1 MLSYLT
7 LTTAYTYSITSGTCP
22 IPITTREDCAA
33 SDQLTGTA
41 NLGNPSEP
49 AGCYVWTLPVP
60 GYNYPD
66 GESYFNAANSFTE
79 CSDALACTCKS
90 DCDAGSFINSAKTA
104 CIGCSIGMYNDET
117 GLSSCTSPTAYTY
130 GLTSGTCPVWE
141 TVTESD
147 DCAASDIRLWGGIY
161 SSTVEPYGCYV
172 WMTRTY
178 FNSNEATTTQCT
190 TINACTCITCSRVQT
205 SCTSCSLGMYNDE
218 TGQSVCK
225 SDCNAGSFINSAKT
239 ACNDY
244 CGNVNA
250 QQQNLGTCICA
261 PQLNYSTISPTG
273 PYISQLNGF
282 NVEAITCTDKYCA
295 PGVGCLDLALPA
307 CEYIN
312 GNIENQFELS
322 VEYKSCSCG
331 PTSICNFTAQ
341 YCSKNTDTCSKNSI
355 KQCVNGRK
363 ADGDC
368 ICINAHNPP
377 SNCKK
382 NQFCHDDGKCT
393 WDKCS
398 SVDCSLSGRLD
409 GVNYDNYCQSKNC
422 DTTADWNECCQK
434 CQNNDCSLAECP
446 SNFECEQ
453 FYVRPSLDDIRDIP
467 FDRVLFP
474 YTGHCEEGCTNK
486 ECCIQKDSCSAK
498 VCNPLDGY
506 IVDTS
511 TTRNM
516 CNGIVCAQTE
526 CCSLQKCTCQNGT
539 AALPP
544 VCTENNNVL
553 CSSCNDGFWLN
564 GTICQQG
571 SECRNTE
578 YRISNADGTTDTKCK
593 ELTICNPYT
602 EYVSTNSTI
611 NSNRKCS
618 ALAQC
623 NYQLHYETPATIYSN
638 RVCHNVQVC
647 NSTFQY
653 ISTNATRTSN
663 RKCDNKTFCNSGKY
677 VSLNASEYNN
687 NECSDISRDCNTSEY
702 EHQPPTKYQNR
713 VCREIRP
720 ECGDGEWQSKN
731 VTATSNRECQNLTIC
746 DNSTQYEKKAYTNFT
761 NRICSPLTMCSE
773 FEFQSNQFT
782 SGDRIC
788 EPLVSCEDGQY
799 SAKPSSTMVNGKLL
813 YTSNRDC
820 KNCDFEGCHGCM
832 NSDDCDFSATALA
845 HNPSDCSN
853 HICTF
858 YSYNITNGNITFAT
872 RTGTLLPEV
881 ILKNNEWTRFDR
893 NGTETVEF
901 TAVHILKPS
910 YQYFEISDGT
920 EVSYKVN
927 DVARPFKVQI
937 DCKWEQFFESNC
949 IGNMLT
955 HECIDGKREGTK
967 YNYWTLQNPALHG
980 GRPCPLHNPYSE
992 PCNNT
997 QCDVNCVYTADS
1009 SWSVCTTG
1017 DKDTACGQEGLQSF
1031 NYYITTESKYDGTK
1045 CPTNKTRPCTGLLP
1059 TDNCDCFGH
1068 VLDGCG
1074 VCGGTCCPEGKRRD
1088 KCGVCGG
1095 DSTGCQL
1102 RLTGEKIQSE
1112 QKHVRSS
1119 TMRLFAP
1126 SFTFILLTLTFTGFC
1141 ICLCK

>member
-1 MLSYLT
+1 LCKTEFQSHCCVPDCNKT
-7 LTTAYTYSITSGTCP
+7 GVNQEKCSCNDVNCNSGQHCMNDT
-22 IPITTREDCAA
+22 
-33 SDQLTGTA
+33 
-41 NLGNPSEP
+41 
-49 AGCYVWTLPVP
+49 
-60 GYNYPD
+60 
-66 GESYFNAANSFTE
+66 F
-79 CSDALACTCKS
+79 CSDFGPPNGVSKYFP
-90 DCDAGSFINSAKTA
+90 DCHSSSSGPCQCWSEDGKTQDTD
-104 CIGCSIGMYNDET
+104 S
-117 GLSSCTSPTAYTY
+117 
-130 GLTSGTCPVWE
+130 
-141 TVTESD
+141 
-147 DCAASDIRLWGGIY
+147 
-161 SSTVEPYGCYV
+161 
-172 WMTRTY
+172 
-178 FNSNEATTTQCT
+178 QCT
-190 TINACTCITCSRVQT
+190 DRKYCQREFGHC
-205 SCTSCSLGMYNDE
+205 LE
-218 TGQSVCK
+218 H
-225 SDCNAGSFINSAKT
+225 
-239 ACNDY
+239 DY
-244 CGNVNA
+244 CGNMNA
-250 QQQNLGTCICA
+250 NQKNLGTCTCA
-261 PQLNYSTISPTG
+261 LPLKYA
-273 PYISQLNGF
+273 GF
-282 NVEAITCTDKYCA
+282 MDEARTCTDQYCS
-295 PGVGCLDLALPA
+295 PIIGCTESPLTICD
-307 CEYIN
+307 YTN
-312 GNIENQFELS
+312 GKVENQFSS
-322 VEYKSCSCG
+322 VNKCSCG
-331 PTSICNFTAQ
+331 STSICDGAAQ
-341 YCSKNTDTCSKNSI
+341 YCSQNTDTCSNTSI
-355 KQCVNGRK
+355 TRCVNGRK

-368 ICINAHNPP
+368 ICIAIPGTISQAGH
-377 SNCKK
+377 CQK
-382 NQFCHDDGKCT
+382 NQFCHDDGACT

-398 SVDCSLSGRLD
+398 SVDCSPSGRLD

-453 FYVRPSLDDIRDIP
+453 FYVRPSLDEIRDIP

-486 ECCIQKDSCSAK
+486 ECCIQKDRCTAK

-506 IVDTS
+506 IVDIS
-511 TTRNM
+511 TTQKT
-516 CNGIVCAQTE
+516 CNGIVCAQNE
-526 CCSLQKCTCQNGT
+526 CCSLQKCTCPNGT

-544 VCTENNNVL
+544 ECTENNNVL

-564 GTICQQG
+564 GTTCQQG

-820 KNCDFEGCHGCM
+820 KNCDFGGCHGCM
-832 NSDDCDFSATALA
+832 NSDDCDFNATALA

-853 HICTF
+853 HTCTF

-1141 ICLCK
+1141 ICLCKESKERK